1 MESSHHD
8 SVNTF
13 NTQRAYPLMMNP
25 LPLPAIK
32 EERLPFTVKIAQT
45 DADLEK
51 AVQIRQAAY
60 ARHVPEIAAML
71 KEPEAFDLN
80 SGSVI
85 LLAESKLDGS
95 ALGSMRIQTNRY
107 EKLKLESSVNL
118 PNWLQDQVL
127 AEAARLGVVGNRM
140 GRIVKVLLFKAFYL
154 YCINK
159 GIDWMVITARSPVD
173 RDYEGLLFKDVFPGQ
188 GYIPM
193 VHDAGIP
200 HRVMVLN
207 VPSVEPSWNENHH
220 VLYDLF
226 FKTHHPDLDLSEKP
240 IEAFNHPMT
249 KMPISEYR
257 VVM

>member
-1 MESSHHD
+1 MASNHSN

-13 NTQRAYPLMMNP
+13 DTQTAYSPLMNP
-25 LPLPAIK
+25 LPVFQLK

-45 DADLEK
+45 EAEMEK

-60 ARHVPEIAAML
+60 ARHVPEIAEML

-80 SGSVI
+80 SGSVV

-107 EKLKLESSVNL
+107 EKLKLESSVVL
-118 PNWLQDQVL
+118 PDWLQGQIL

-173 RDYEGLLFKDVFPGQ
+173 RDYESLLFKDVFPER

-193 VHDAGIP
+193 VHDADIP

-207 VPSVEPSWNENHH
+207 VPSVEPSWNEHQH
-220 VLYDLF
+220 SLYDLF
-226 FKTHHPDLDLSEKP
+226 FKTYHPDLDLSEKSF
-240 IEAFNHPMT
+240 ETFNHPMT
-249 KMPISEYR
+249 KMPIPQYR
-257 VVM
+257 VLM